1 MPNPYDFLIHVSDYN
16 KGAPDNLYLLCG
28 DGNMEPMAPAINEAA
43 SAKALTPNAQPWKW
57 IIEIFKNFILNIAD
71 SQDDWMFFVD
81 TNPSFSIY
89 TQMAIAAVE
98 RLLTPIN
105 ADDSSKTAASAM
117 IALLHGT
124 NPPHPIYGSWTFAEV
139 AKQER
144 DTLLERVDRMEVL
157 LKQVAKVLAYNTN
170 YATMVT
176 APNYEKT
183 VKFIQLSL
191 VDEKTL
197 LAVIVV
203 EGNIIKNQMI
213 HINVSLDNED
223 VLKFNILLNT
233 FLQGASLED
242 INLEMIQ
249 AMKKQSGGYGEI
261 LDQIFQGIVEA
272 IHEAQELEVYTS
284 GATNILKY
292 PELGDISKTS
302 ELLEKL
308 EDKNEVSH
316 LLEETTGKT
325 NESGIQVYIGDE
337 TPSLKDCSL
346 VTATYQM
353 PEGAKGTIGIL
364 GPKRMDYKKVV
375 STLKNLTIE
384 LDEIFKKGE
393 GVNENGQ

>member
-1 MPNPYDFLIHVSDYN
+1 MQEQMLD
-16 KGAPDNLYLLCG
+16 
-28 DGNMEPMAPAINEAA
+28 
-43 SAKALTPNAQPWKW
+43 KADKMDQ
-57 IIEIFKNFILNIAD
+57 
-71 SQDDWMFFVD
+71 
-81 TNPSFSIY
+81 
-89 TQMAIAAVE
+89 
-98 RLLTPIN
+98 
-105 ADDSSKTAASAM
+105 
-117 IALLHGT
+117 
-124 NPPHPIYGSWTFAEV
+124 
-139 AKQER
+139 
-144 DTLLERVDRMEVL
+144 L
-157 LKQVAKVLAYNTN
+157 LKQAARVLATNTN

-183 VKFIQLSL
+183 VKFIQPSL
-191 VDEKTL
+191 DDEKTL

-213 HINVSLDNED
+213 HINVRLDNED

-346 VTATYQM
+346 DTETYQM

-364 GPKRMDYKKVV
+364 GPKRMDYENVV
-375 STLKNLTIE
+375 DNLKTLKTQ
-384 LDEIFKKGE
+384 LDHIFKKT
-393 GVNENGQ
+393 